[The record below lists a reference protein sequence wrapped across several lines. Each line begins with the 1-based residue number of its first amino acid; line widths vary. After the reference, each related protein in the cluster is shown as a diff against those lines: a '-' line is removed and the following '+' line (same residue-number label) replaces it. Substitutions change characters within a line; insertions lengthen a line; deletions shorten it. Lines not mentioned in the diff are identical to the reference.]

1 MKDPRTPLVV
11 FLHGP
16 SGRPSDVEDVVDRI
30 PERFQVRTPCLGYGG
45 YGEVQL
51 NDLTDRFEVAVDGE
65 TRDLVLVGS
74 SVGGCVAVV
83 FARRHP
89 GRVRGLLLSGCP
101 DVTPGGV
108 DAFSSVRVPTLLLW
122 GTEDRVTP
130 PQVGHRL
137 RDRLPNARLLFILEA
152 GNAPVVERPSVFA
165 FHLTSFL
172 NDLSPVSLP
181 PRRLADEAA

>member
-16 SGRPSDVEDVVDRI
+16 SGRPSDVADVVDRI
-30 PERFQVRTPCLGYGG
+30 PERFPVRAPCLGYGAD
-45 YGEVQL
+45 GEAQL

-74 SVGGCVAVV
+74 SIGGCVAIA

-101 DVTPGGV
+101 DINPAGV
-108 DAFSSVRVPTLLLW
+108 DGFGSVRVPTLLLW

-137 RDRLPNARLLFILEA
+137 RNYLPGARILFVVDA
-152 GNAPVVERPSVFA
+152 GHEPAIDRPSVFA
-165 FHLTSFL
+165 FHLSSFL
-172 NDLSPVSLP
+172 NDLAPLSVR
-181 PRRLADEAA
+181 PRRFVDEVA

>member
-16 SGRPSDVEDVVDRI
+16 SGRPSDVDDVVDRI
-30 PERFQVRTPCLGYGG
+30 PERFPVRAPCLGYGAD
-45 YGEVQL
+45 GEVQL

-65 TRDLVLVGS
+65 SRDLVLVGS
-74 SVGGCVAVV
+74 SIGGCVAIA

-101 DVTPGGV
+101 DIDPAGV
-108 DAFSSVRVPTLLLW
+108 DGFGSVRVPTLLLW

-130 PQVGHRL
+130 PQVWHRL
-137 RDRLPNARLLFILEA
+137 LNRLPVARLFFILGA
-152 GNAPVVERPSVFA
+152 GNAPMVERPSVFA
-165 FHLTSFL
+165 FHLSSFL